1 MSQKT
6 KLELVF
12 NTDANK
18 KRIIAVNNPRAD
30 VTKSE
35 AEAAMQVLLEK
46 NIFQSSAGKL
56 TSISEARLHTVNSTP
71 LA

>member
-35 AEAAMQVLLEK
+35 AEAAMQVLLE
-46 NIFQSSAGKL
+46 
-56 TSISEARLHTVNSTP
+56 
-71 LA
+71 